1 MCFAHW
7 LFLCYV
13 IINDN
18 IYVNAGEENM
28 PKGSNQK
35 LKLIYLMKI
44 MLERTDD
51 THSLTMS
58 EILKALEAY
67 DISAERKSIYDDL
80 ETISRFGVEII
91 SEKCGKTCQYHVAT
105 RQFEIA
111 ELKLLVDAI
120 QSSKFITEKKSH
132 ELIKKLESFASNYEA
147 KQLQRQVFVSGRI
160 KTMNESIYYNIDE
173 IHTAIASNKKIRFQ
187 YFQWNTKK
195 EMELR
200 KDGAFYEISPW
211 ALSWDNENYY
221 MIGFDSEANKI
232 KHFRVDK
239 MLKSTCMEENR
250 EGKEFFDKFDMAV
263 YARKSFGMFGGEEQ
277 SVKIQFENSLVGVVL
292 DRFGKDIIIVPVDE
306 THFSIHVNVAV
317 SDQFFG
323 WIFALGEGA
332 KILAPENVVEKMKVE
347 AKKAYERYL

>member
-1 MCFAHW
+1 
-7 LFLCYV
+7 
-13 IINDN
+13 
-18 IYVNAGEENM
+18 M
-28 PKGSNQK
+28 PKGTNQK
-35 LKLIYLMKI
+35 LKLIYLIKI
-44 MLERTDD
+44 MMEKTDEE
-51 THSLTMS
+51 HGITMP
-58 EILKALEAY
+58 EILAALESY
-67 DISAERKSIYDDL
+67 GVSAERKSIYSDF
-80 ETISRFGVEII
+80 ETLRTLDIDVVQ
-91 SEKCGKTCQYHVAT
+91 EKNGKTYTYHVAS

-187 YFQWNTKK
+187 YFKWNTKK

-317 SDQFFG
+317 SDQFLG

-332 KILAPENVVEKMKVE
+332 KILAPENVVEKMKLE

>member
-1 MCFAHW
+1 
-7 LFLCYV
+7 
-13 IINDN
+13 
-18 IYVNAGEENM
+18 M
-28 PKGSNQK
+28 PKGTNQK
-35 LKLIYLMKI
+35 LKLIYLIKI
-44 MLERTDD
+44 MMEKTDEE
-51 THSLTMS
+51 HGITMP
-58 EILKALEAY
+58 EILEALEAY
-67 DISAERKSIYDDL
+67 GVSAERKSIYSDF
-80 ETISRFGVEII
+80 ETLRTLDIDVVQ
-91 SEKCGKTCQYHVAT
+91 EKNGKTYTYHVAS

-200 KDGAFYEISPW
+200 KEGAFYEISPW

-239 MLKSTCMEENR
+239 MLKSTCMEESR

-306 THFSIHVNVAV
+306 THFSIHANVAV

-323 WIFALGEGA
+323 WIFALGDGA
-332 KILAPENVVEKMKVE
+332 KILAPENVVEKMKLE
-347 AKKAYERYL
+347 AKKTYERYL